1 MARFEHHA
9 AGLQWPVNTNDLSSA
24 TAAALVRMVIMIQS
38 NVPSGMCLP
47 SDFQVAIG

>member
-1 MARFEHHA
+1 MTRFMK
-9 AGLQWPVNTNDLSSA
+9 PVCSQYCTNDFSSA

-47 SDFQVAIG
+47 SNSQVAID